1 MVKFADK
8 IILASCGVQLVIEP
22 ALMLLV
28 DGPSLYMIPI
38 GNISSVVRV
47 GQSRRIAGVSRFIS
61 I

>member
-22 ALMLLV
+22 ALILLG

-38 GNISSVVRV
+38 GIISSVVRV